1 VSIGGKGISVF
12 RQSLAK
18 VLAVAILCA
27 QTLPAPMMPPAQ
39 ALFGLYGIN
48 DICASSQNGPT
59 GAPTTKCDACCWGH
73 CSHSASGLLPETASI
88 HLRGAWTLRDAT
100 SPVDSQSDRRI
111 INAAQPRGPPL
122 A

>member
-1 VSIGGKGISVF
+1 VSISRKGVSAF

-18 VLAVAILCA
+18 VLAVAMLCA

-39 ALFGLYGIN
+39 ALFGLYGIT
-48 DICASSQNGPT
+48 DICTSNLNSPA
-59 GAPTTKCDACCWGH
+59 GAPTAKCDTCCWGH

-88 HLRGAWTLRDAT
+88 YLPGAWTLRDAT
-100 SPVDSQSDRRI
+100 PPVVRQSDRRI
-111 INAAQPRGPPL
+111 FNAAQPRGPPL